1 MNIYLDNAATTPLD
15 PLVLEAMQP
24 YLTNYFGNPSSIHAD
39 GRTVR
44 AAIETARKTIAE
56 ILSVTPAE
64 IVFTSGG
71 TEADNTFITGAVD
84 AHERAS
90 IITSKIEHPAV
101 LQTIASLEKSKNIQ
115 VSYVELNSQGH
126 VDLNHLEELLSKQPK
141 ALITLMHANNEI
153 GNITDLAKVSD
164 ISQHFGAIFH
174 SDTVQ
179 TIGHLNLNLSTL
191 KLNGLSASAHKLHGP
206 KGVGFMYARK
216 GTKIPQYIKGGSQER
231 SHRGGTENVYG
242 IIGMAK
248 ALEIATA
255 NLQNDIEHISAL
267 KKQMIEKLTDA
278 IPGLTCNG
286 NSANFDKSLYT
297 ILSLST
303 PPSAN
308 NEMILFNLD
317 LKGISASGGSA
328 CASGST
334 VGSHVLS
341 ELNTDSA
348 RQTIRFSFSRLNT
361 RAEINEAADKLIE
374 IYNAD

>member
-24 YLTNYFGNPSSIHAD
+24 FLTHYFGNPSSIHAD

-164 ISQHFGAIFH
+164 ISQDFGAIFH

-206 KGVGFMYARK
+206 KGVGFMYVRK